1 MIETWITD
9 PEGGAMAA
17 DARVRRLAIVTGEE
31 TGVLR
36 GEDSETVM
44 SRRAADVA
52 GELVMTDAEDPP
64 IHPLRPALTS
74 RDHDHDPSPGPDL
87 GVPSPARAGA
97 DGPAT
102 GR

>member
-9 PEGGAMAA
+9 PGVDMAA
-17 DARVRRLAIVTGEE
+17 DARVRRLATEIEAE

-36 GEDSETVM
+36 GEDSETAI

-64 IHPLRPALTS
+64 VHPLRPALTS
-74 RDHDHDPSPGPDL
+74 RDHDHDPNPGPDL
-87 GVPSPARAGA
+87 EVPSPVRAGA
-97 DGPAT
+97 EGQVTGP
-102 GR
+102 